1 DWLSA
6 RNPSIRLYFPA
17 LVTLLTTPF
26 FAMFCLAGDLHVA
39 LGIYAVGT
47 VISAMHFGPAFGLT
61 QNLAR
66 PSMRGLA
73 TAIVMVTTVLT
84 GQGVGPLLTGV
95 LSDSFG
101 GSAESLR
108 YALAIMAG
116 FATLGALMFAYVA
129 RFVATDMERATGE
142 SQSTRARVG

>member
-66 PSMRGLA
+66 PSMRGMA

-95 LSDSFG
+95 LSDAFG
-101 GSAESLR
+101 ASAGPESLR

-116 FATLGALMFAYVA
+116 FATLGALMFAYGA
-129 RFVATDMERATGE
+129 RFVAADMERATGE
-142 SQSTRARVG
+142 SLSARN